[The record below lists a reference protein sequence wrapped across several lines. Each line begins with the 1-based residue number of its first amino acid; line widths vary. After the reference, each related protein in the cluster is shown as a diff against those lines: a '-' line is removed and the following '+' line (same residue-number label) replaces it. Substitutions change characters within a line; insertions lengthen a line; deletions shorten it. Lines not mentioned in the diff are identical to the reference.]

1 MSTIDPNI
9 DSAVERTV
17 DGPALE
23 PTTPDGPVMWRWER
37 DVPDPVAELAQEL
50 AGGDWFEL
58 RVTAAVD
65 QIAEAV
71 AQGLTEIGVPDGPA
85 RRALAADVALLGRTV
100 AQAAARSHVLV
111 RVEVNAAE
119 MCPVFHQDANVIRL
133 LCTYAG
139 PGTEWL
145 PEPSVDRSELG
156 LQGRTPADAN
166 AAIAS
171 GPSRHSL
178 PGEVLILTGSKFD
191 ERGVGAIRKSPS
203 AELGSR
209 LFVAIDP
216 LDDDPGCR
224 DGCC

>member
-1 MSTIDPNI
+1 MPDDRSVFHAALAGLLASSDLSLVQLGEFCAEIVEAMSTRGLAIRDAVGFAMPRAGLPR
-9 DSAVERTV
+9 DSAFFCNAKTFGSLRKPWQNAFSKLFTQRAPLLKKLRQNGQPLDPEELNER
-17 DGPALE
+17 
-23 PTTPDGPVMWRWER
+23 
-37 DVPDPVAELAQEL
+37 
-50 AGGDWFEL
+50 
-58 RVTAAVD
+58 
-65 QIAEAV
+65 I
-71 AQGLTEIGVPDGPA
+71 
-85 RRALAADVALLGRTV
+85 
-100 AQAAARSHVLV
+100 
-111 RVEVNAAE
+111 EVNAAE
-119 MCPVFHQDANVIRL
+119 MCPAFHQDANVMRL

-191 ERGVGAIRKSPS
+191 ERGVGAIHKSPS